1 MQGKGREDDV
11 EGQLPEGTFVI
22 NAMAVQLAGID
33 RLNSMV
39 EKAYK
44 TLAETMREKQ
54 VDEPLV
60 KQLVTRSRDISG
72 VQVDVAVSNGE
83 YIVPPEIVPI
93 IGEDKLR
100 KINERGLRKLE
111 EKGVEEPEQEMKD
124 GGSVQRLSKG
134 GFVEL
139 QDGGFPSTI
148 SSGFIYEDKRGNTIA
163 TRDTRDALE
172 RGEDIKRVF
181 MGQPPI
187 ETKQKRTEPIDKRG
201 PQDKGEPTTTTSTEK
216 AQSSFIPTQ
225 SIVQQEPSERKDI
238 GLIPAPKKPVNNEIL
253 KGSEGMMKE
262 YYDEIDRQ
270 QTSPEEFT
278 ELQVSEFGIGDA
290 QKKVNQPK
298 LTEGSLNAAQRSSQQ
313 IVFLQREMDKNHV

>member
-1 MQGKGREDDV
+1 MQGEGREDDV
-11 EGQLPEGTFVI
+11 KGKLPEGTFVI

-44 TLAETMREKQ
+44 TLAETMREKN

-60 KQLVTRSRDISG
+60 KQLLTRSQEMSG

-111 EKGVEEPEQEMKD
+111 EKETPEPEQQMKD
-124 GGSVQRLSKG
+124 GGSVQKLSRG

-163 TRDTRDALE
+163 TKDTRDALE
-172 RGEDIKRVF
+172 RGEDVKRIF
-181 MGQPPI
+181 MGQPPVQ
-187 ETKQKRTEPIDKRG
+187 TKQRRTEPIDKRG
-201 PQDKGEPTTTTSTEK
+201 PEDK
-216 AQSSFIPTQ
+216 
-225 SIVQQEPSERKDI
+225 
-238 GLIPAPKKPVNNEIL
+238 
-253 KGSEGMMKE
+253 
-262 YYDEIDRQ
+262 
-270 QTSPEEFT
+270 
-278 ELQVSEFGIGDA
+278 
-290 QKKVNQPK
+290 
-298 LTEGSLNAAQRSSQQ
+298 
-313 IVFLQREMDKNHV
+313 